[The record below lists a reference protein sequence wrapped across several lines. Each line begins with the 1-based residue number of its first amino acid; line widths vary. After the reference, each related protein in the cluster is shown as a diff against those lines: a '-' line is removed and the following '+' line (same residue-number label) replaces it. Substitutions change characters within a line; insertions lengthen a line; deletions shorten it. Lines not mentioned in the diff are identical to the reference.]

1 MRGLG
6 AAAVWARAVPAGIM
20 ASSNGRPMLTPTPL
34 MTVLRER
41 CFFVMNMGYFLYGAS
56 TPISLRGPCPDISTG
71 PLPRTLQRDRAPR
84 DPLRVAAR
92 CARRMKNNP
101 QQSSW
106 VIPCSLRL
114 RLDILRH
121 ASHLELIA
129 VDDSHHDGLEPVIV
143 LRAVVDDLADR
154 RHIAVFHG
162 AAQRVGHQ
170 LLGQGLHELERIGHQ
185 GIAQVGRAVD
195 LAAVG

>member
-71 PLPRTLQRDRAPR
+71 PLPRHLYGAPA
-84 DPLRVAAR
+84 PT
-92 CARRMKNNP
+92 
-101 QQSSW
+101 
-106 VIPCSLRL
+106 SLRGPCP
-114 RLDILRH
+114 DI
-121 ASHLELIA
+121 STGPCPELFSGIA
-129 VDDSHHDGLEPVIV
+129 
-143 LRAVVDDLADR
+143 LRATR
-154 RHIAVFHG
+154 
-162 AAQRVGHQ
+162 
-170 LLGQGLHELERIGHQ
+170 
-185 GIAQVGRAVD
+185 
-195 LAAVG
+195 